1 MVIRLMAIAGL
12 VVVASLLAA
21 ESASACSCAF
31 TPPKKQLAQ
40 ADGAVVARLLK
51 VRPTDGHG
59 QALYVYRTGRV
70 YKGKPRLRR
79 GRRLE
84 VSSSLSEASC
94 GLSRRVGR
102 LTGLFLTRADG
113 RWQSNLCRQV
123 TARQMRRAGE
133 AAGASGRER
142 AAGPGCSG

>member
-1 MVIRLMAIAGL
+1 MVIRLTAIAGL

-21 ESASACSCAF
+21 ESASACSCVF

-51 VRPTDGHG
+51 VKPTDGHG
-59 QALYVYRTGRV
+59 QAQFVYRTGRV
-70 YKGKPRLRR
+70 YKGKPRLGR
-79 GRRLE
+79 GRRLK
-84 VSSSLSEASC
+84 VSSPPLEASC

-102 LTGLFLTRADG
+102 LSGLFLIREDG
-113 RWQSNLCRQV
+113 RWHSNLCRQI

-133 AAGASGRER
+133 AEASSRER
-142 AAGPGCSG
+142 PAGPGCSG